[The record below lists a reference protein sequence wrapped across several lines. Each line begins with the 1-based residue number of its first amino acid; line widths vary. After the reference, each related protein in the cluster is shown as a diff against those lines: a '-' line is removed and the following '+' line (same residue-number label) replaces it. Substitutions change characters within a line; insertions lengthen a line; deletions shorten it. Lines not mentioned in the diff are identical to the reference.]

1 MTELRKDNTL
11 KLAAGLFVA
20 GVIYLFLKEFQTII
34 LPFFVALIIAFV
46 FEPLYR
52 WLREKRV
59 PAAVSVVLILILIVV
74 ISNLVSLFVVTSVN
88 SFQSELPKYQEKFVG
103 IYMSFANLLETN
115 PYYNQYVKSH
125 VDLTGMVDKINF
137 SGMVQ
142 SLLAGV
148 VGIFSNYILIL
159 IYVIFILTEIGS
171 IRVRI
176 QSAFSSERA
185 GTISD
190 TISSIFTDIKKYIVG
205 KTLINFTHAAL
216 VVIILWM
223 FGADFAIVWGFL
235 TFFMAFIPNIGAI
248 IATILPFLS
257 TLMQFDG
264 IAIPLIILIM
274 LVVIGNVLGNI
285 LEPKIFGNTL
295 NLSPLLLILS
305 LIFWGHVWGIVGM
318 FLSVPIMSIIKI
330 VLSKFEST
338 KPIALLMSHEVR
350 KGFGSGTK
358 SKKQKA
364 EAIKKDEVLK
374 KDEEINKNEQNKKE
388 TE

>member
-11 KLAAGLFVA
+11 KLAAGLFIA
-20 GVIYLFLKEFQTII
+20 GLIYLLLKEFQSII

-52 WLREKRV
+52 WLREKRL
-59 PAAVSVVLILILIVV
+59 PAAISVIVVLLLIIV

-88 SFQSELPKYQEKFVG
+88 SFQSALPNYQEKFIG
-103 IYMSFANLLETN
+103 IYMSFANLLESN
-115 PYYNQYVKSH
+115 PLYHQYVKNH
-125 VDLTGMVDKINF
+125 VDLAGMVGKINF

-142 SLLAGV
+142 SLLTGV

-176 QSAFSSERA
+176 QSAFSSDRA
-185 GTISD
+185 GKISETIGN
-190 TISSIFTDIKKYIVG
+190 IFNDIKKYIVG
-205 KTLINFTHAAL
+205 KTLINLTHALL
-216 VVIILWM
+216 VTFILWL

-248 IATILPFLS
+248 IATVLPFTS
-257 TLMQFDG
+257 TLMQFDSLALP
-264 IAIPLIILIM
+264 IIILIL
-274 LVVIGNVLGNI
+274 LVVIGNVIGNI
-285 LEPKIFGNTL
+285 IELKIFGNTL

-305 LIFWGHVWGIVGM
+305 LIFWGHVWGNVGM

-338 KPIALLMSHEVR
+338 KPIAILMSHEVR
-350 KGFGSGTK
+350 KGFGKGTK
-358 SKKQKA
+358 TKKP
-364 EAIKKDEVLK
+364 KK
-374 KDEEINKNEQNKKE
+374 EQNKE
-388 TE
+388 E

>member
-1 MTELRKDNTL
+1 
-11 KLAAGLFVA
+11 
-20 GVIYLFLKEFQTII
+20 
-34 LPFFVALIIAFV
+34 
-46 FEPLYR
+46 
-52 WLREKRV
+52 
-59 PAAVSVVLILILIVV
+59 
-74 ISNLVSLFVVTSVN
+74 
-88 SFQSELPKYQEKFVG
+88 
-103 IYMSFANLLETN
+103 MSFANLLETN

>member
-1 MTELRKDNTL
+1 MIKDLKKDNTL
-11 KLAAGLFVA
+11 KIAAGLFIS
-20 GVIYLFLKEFQTII
+20 GIIYLFLKEFESII
-34 LPFFVALIIAFV
+34 LPFFVALIISFI

-52 WLREKRV
+52 WLCEKRV
-59 PAAVSVVLILILIVV
+59 PATVSVISILLLVV
-74 ISNLVSLFVVTSVN
+74 IISNLVSLFVITSIN
-88 SFQSELPKYQEKFVG
+88 SFQSSLPVYQEKLVKV
-103 IYMSFANLLETN
+103 YMSFANQLESN
-115 PYYNQYVKSH
+115 PLYNSYLKNH
-125 VDLTGMVDKINF
+125 VDLEGLVGKINF

-142 SLLAGV
+142 SLFTGI

-185 GTISD
+185 GTITD
-190 TISSIFTDIKKYIVG
+190 TITSVFNDIKKYIVG
-205 KTLINFTHAAL
+205 KTLINLTHAIL
-216 VVIILWM
+216 VVIILWI
-223 FGADFAIVWGFL
+223 FGADFAIVWGSL

-248 IATILPFLS
+248 IATVLPFISALI
-257 TLMQFDG
+257 QFDG
-264 IAIPLIILIM
+264 IAIPIIILIL

-305 LIFWGHVWGIVGM
+305 LIFWGYVWGIVGM

-338 KPIALLMSHEVR
+338 KPIALIMSQEVR
-350 KGFGSGTK
+350 KGFGGGK
-358 SKKQKA
+358 KNKKQK
-364 EAIKKDEVLK
+364 E
-374 KDEEINKNEQNKKE
+374 EQNSKE